1 MTRSSVQIYI
11 SLNEVRIFFRSI
23 DEISH
28 ISFNMMFILKI
39 YHVELIIIQLPNKQ
53 TLFADLLNTVFSD
66 YWSIGTKGC
75 IATIWGEY

>member
-28 ISFNMMFILKI
+28 ISFNMMFIFFTVIFEI
-39 YHVELIIIQLPNKQ
+39 YMLYINLYFIA
-53 TLFADLLNTVFSD
+53 LFILFIDVIFFHT
-66 YWSIGTKGC
+66 
-75 IATIWGEY
+75 